1 MKAATWILSGLLGL
15 ALGAVVWRETTH
27 TQARRDWAAVE
38 TSLQENLSR
47 TAGKLQLT
55 EETVA
60 NLERSLED
68 HAIERQSL
76 SDRIRNLEAQRDH
89 LKAAAEQRAEAT
101 REAREA
107 HRATEAELEAAR
119 QQLLE
124 QSRLPARL
132 EATLGQT
139 RERVRRL
146 ENQLDRQRERQA
158 QAPETLQLTGFS
170 SDRTV
175 FSLRGPPP
183 ESEPLPRAVYLC
195 QGNRILLEGW
205 LHRYEEDAYIGH
217 VGRWR
222 EPASTLVKGEKVFI
236 LPLSGYEAD

>member
-1 MKAATWILSGLLGL
+1 MKAAVWILGGLLGL
-15 ALGAVVWRETTH
+15 ALGALVWRETTH
-27 TQARRDWAAVE
+27 TQAQRDWAAVE
-38 TSLQENLSR
+38 TALGESLSR
-47 TAGKLQLT
+47 TTGKLSLA

-68 HAIERQSL
+68 HAVERQSL

-107 HRATEAELEAAR
+107 HRNTETELEAAR
-119 QQLLE
+119 RELLE
-124 QSRLPARL
+124 QGRLPARL
-132 EATLGQT
+132 EAALGQS
-139 RERVRRL
+139 RERVRML
-146 ENQLDRQRERQA
+146 EKQLDSRRERQA
-158 QAPETLQLTGFS
+158 QAPETLQLAGLST
-170 SDRTV
+170 DRTV

-183 ESEPLPRAVYLC
+183 ESGTLPRAVYLC

-222 EPASTLVKGEKVFI
+222 EPASALVKGEKVFI
-236 LPLSGYEAD
+236 LPSSGYEAD